1 MSEGKFGGTYDADAD
16 AAYFSLAPDIKG
28 GDAVRQDFFQW
39 DGGGEIILDFDADD
53 RLLGVEV
60 IGARAVLRAS
70 TLRRAKRIG

>member
-16 AAYFSLAPDIKG
+16 AAYFSLAPDIKD

-39 DGGGEIILDFDADD
+39 EGGGEIILDFDTDN

>member
-16 AAYFSLAPDIKG
+16 AAYFSLAPDIKD

-39 DGGGEIILDFDADD
+39 EGGGEIILDFDADN